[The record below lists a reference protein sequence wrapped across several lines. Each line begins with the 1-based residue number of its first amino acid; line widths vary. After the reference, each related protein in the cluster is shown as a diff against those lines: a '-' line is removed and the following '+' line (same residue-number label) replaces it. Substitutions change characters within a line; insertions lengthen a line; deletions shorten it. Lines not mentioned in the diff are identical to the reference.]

1 VDLTCS
7 REQLARCLAVVGRIA
22 PAGGTPGVLAH
33 LLVDA
38 AGETLWLR
46 ATDLSVTVSVD
57 VPGAIVHE
65 HGRQTVPARL
75 AAELIKSLPGEQ
87 VTLRGENGTV
97 NVLASGYDASLKGV
111 PPEEFPVT
119 GDGEGTL
126 LARISWRALQQAV
139 RTVMPAAA
147 TEEARPILTGIL
159 FRLEGRQ
166 LTVAAADGYRL
177 AEAVLPLEGADGSL
191 DVVLPAA
198 ALQEIAH
205 LPAGREDQVEV
216 RSGGQRSPL
225 VFRLPR
231 AWLAAQA
238 IEGRFP
244 DYRQV
249 IPAAPVTRVVCDRAA
264 LLKAVRVASQ
274 FLDNPTGALTLIVAG
289 DGAGGGQVTILG
301 AGAELGD
308 ACARE
313 PAAVHGPDLTI
324 RFTARYLLDGLSA
337 LAGAQAALELSDETT
352 AAILSP
358 VGEQEHSIYVMM
370 PVVSRVE
377 Q

>member
-1 VDLTCS
+1 MELTCS

-38 AGETLWLR
+38 AGETLRLR
-46 ATDLSVTVSVD
+46 ATDLSVTVSLD
-57 VPGAIVHE
+57 VPGAVIRE

-75 AAELIKSLPGEQ
+75 ASELVRSLPGEQ
-87 VTLRGENGTV
+87 VTLRGKSGTV
-97 NVLASGYDASLKGV
+97 TVQASGYAASLKGV
-111 PPEEFPVT
+111 PPEEFPVA
-119 GDGEGTL
+119 GEGEGTL
-126 LARISWRALQQAV
+126 LARISWQVLQHAV

-147 TEEARPILTGIL
+147 TDEARPILTGIL
-159 FRLEGRQ
+159 FRLAGGQ
-166 LTVAAADGYRL
+166 LTLAAADGYRL
-177 AEAVLPLEGADGSL
+177 AEAVLPVEGAAGGV

-198 ALQEIAH
+198 ALQELAH

-216 RSGGQRSPL
+216 RSAGHHSPL

-249 IPAAPVTRVVCDRAA
+249 IPAAPPTRVVCDRAA
-264 LLKAVRVASQ
+264 LLKAVRMAGQ
-274 FLDNPTGALTLIVAG
+274 FLDNPTGALTLVVAG
-289 DGAGGGQVTILG
+289 DGVGGGQVTILG
-301 AGAELGD
+301 AGDELGD

-313 PAAVHGPDLTI
+313 AAAVHGPDLTI

-337 LAGAQAALELSDETT
+337 MAGARAALELSDEAT

-358 VGEQEHSIYVMM
+358 VGEERPSIYVMM

-377 Q
+377 